1 MNELGLKM
9 PWPVLI
15 TISRLCERR
24 GRFCSPSVE
33 EVVNEV
39 NERYGTKYSRRYIEE
54 QIAWLERNGYVR
66 RERGLLADGRVTL
79 VTTGKGERVVMT
91 LIRLSEDQAIVHN
104 DKWEGIVYDPGP
116 KEEDALWMPSG
127 FTLAEAG
134 ERSAPEEPSAL
145 LNKWD
150 EEFSDPL
157 GLPRL
162 SDAVNAVDDFVS
174 NLIDSG
180 MFAVNWLAESF
191 KLLAPIAQPTL
202 RH

>member
-1 MNELGLKM
+1 MNEPRLKM

-104 DKWEGIVYDPGP
+104 DRWEGIVYDPGL

-134 ERSAPEEPSAL
+134 ERSALDEPSVL
-145 LNKWD
+145 LKKWD

-162 SDAVNAVDDFVS
+162 SDAMNVVNDFVS
-174 NLIDSG
+174 NLINNG
-180 MFAVNWLAESF
+180 MLALNLLAEGL
-191 KLLAPIAQPTL
+191 KLLTPAV
-202 RH
+202 

>member
-1 MNELGLKM
+1 MAELRHLEM

-39 NERYGTKYSRRYIEE
+39 NKRYGARYSRRYIEQ
-54 QIAWLERNGYVR
+54 QIAWLQRNGYIR
-66 RERGLLADGRVTL
+66 RERGLLADGRVAL
-79 VTTGKGERVVMT
+79 VTTRNGERVVMT
-91 LIRLSEDQAIVHN
+91 LIRLGEDQAIVHN
-104 DKWEGIVYDPGP
+104 DKWEGIVYDPG
-116 KEEDALWMPSG
+116 KEEDASWMPSG
-127 FTLAEAG
+127 FTLAEAS
-134 ERSAPEEPSAL
+134 ERSAPDEPSAL

-162 SDAVNAVDDFVS
+162 SDAINAVNDFVG
-174 NLIDSG
+174 NLIGSG
-180 MFAVNWLAESF
+180 MFAVNWLAEGF
-191 KLLAPIAQPTL
+191 GLLAPHEAL
-202 RH
+202 A